1 MYKIL
6 NESERANLV
15 VSHKK
20 ERDKRVA
27 DRIKAV
33 LLYDDD
39 WTPPKIA
46 KTLFTDEGTIRRHLH
61 TYQEEKELNS
71 Y

>member
-15 VSHKK
+15 LFHKK

-27 DRIKAV
+27 NRIKAV

-46 KTLFTDEGTIRRHLH
+46 KALFYG
-61 TYQEEKELNS
+61 
-71 Y
+71 